1 MTIVISSSKKFTI
14 KLILNGLRGMFM
26 RIYTDSGSDLPKDFF
41 EKEDVH
47 LFPLRVL
54 IKGNEYDDIIGIST
68 DQVYAA
74 IAEGEL
80 PKTSQVSLEIFLTAF
95 EELAKSGEEGIYIA
109 FSSGLSGTCQTAIM
123 AKNQLLESYPNLKL
137 AIIDTKCASFGQ
149 GLVAQEAVKL
159 RKFEIEFDEAVQT
172 LTNMASS
179 MEHLFTVGDL
189 SHLAKGGRVSKSSA
203 IVGGLLNI
211 KPILNMEDG
220 KLVPLEKTRGFKKAI
235 KRMIELMKERGGDFT
250 NKVVGL
256 SHSNDEELM
265 YEVQAAIEEQLQPK
279 AIEHTTIGAVI
290 GAHVGRGTIGIYFTN
305 DNK

>member
-1 MTIVISSSKKFTI
+1 
-14 KLILNGLRGMFM
+14 M
-26 RIYTDSGSDLPKDFF
+26 RIFTDSGSDLPKDFF

-54 IKGNEYDDIIGIST
+54 IKDKEYDDIIGIST

-80 PKTSQVSLEIFLTAF
+80 PKTSQVSLEVFLTAF
-95 EELAKSGEEGIYIA
+95 EQLAKSGEEGIYVA

-137 AIIDTKCASFGQ
+137 EIIDTKCASFGQ
-149 GLVAQEAVKL
+149 GLIVKEAVKL
-159 RKFEIEFDEAVQT
+159 RNFGIDFEEAVQA
-172 LTNMASS
+172 LTKVAHS

-189 SHLAKGGRVSKSSA
+189 NHLAKGGRISKSSA
-203 IVGGLLNI
+203 VVGGLLNI
-211 KPILNMEDG
+211 KPILNMDNG
-220 KLVPLEKTRGFKKAI
+220 KLAALEKTRGLKKAI
-235 KRMIELMKERGGDFT
+235 NRMIELMKERGGDFT
-250 NKVVGL
+250 NKIVGL

-265 YEVQAAIEEQLQPK
+265 FEIKAAIEEKLQPK
-279 AIEHTTIGAVI
+279 AIEYTVIGAVI
-290 GAHVGRGTIGIYFTN
+290 GAHVGRGTVGIYFIN

>member
-1 MTIVISSSKKFTI
+1 
-14 KLILNGLRGMFM
+14 M
-26 RIYTDSGSDLPKDFF
+26 RIFTDSGSDLPKDFF

-54 IKGNEYDDIIGIST
+54 IKDTEYDDIIGIST

-80 PKTSQVSLEIFLTAF
+80 PKTSQVSLEVFLTAF
-95 EELAKSGEEGIYIA
+95 EQLAKSGEEGIYIA

-137 AIIDTKCASFGQ
+137 EIIDTKCASFGQ
-149 GLVAQEAVKL
+149 GLIVKEAVKL
-159 RKFEIEFDEAVQT
+159 RNFGIDLEEAVQS
-172 LTNMASS
+172 LTKMAHS

-189 SHLAKGGRVSKSSA
+189 NHLAKGGRISKSSA
-203 IVGGLLNI
+203 VVGGLLNI
-211 KPILNMEDG
+211 KPILNMDNG
-220 KLVPLEKTRGFKKAI
+220 KLAALEKTRGLKKAI
-235 KRMIELMKERGGDFT
+235 NRMIGLMKERGGDFT
-250 NKVVGL
+250 NKIVGL

-265 YEVQAAIEEQLQPK
+265 FEIKAAIEEQLQPK
-279 AIEHTTIGAVI
+279 AMEYTVIGAVI
-290 GAHVGRGTIGIYFTN
+290 GAHVGRGTVGIYFIN